1 MINRTG
7 QLYAGGVPGL
17 PYVEELVRR
26 LQLGMDGR
34 QLDVEYGSPRTVTLR
49 WPHRQEPH
57 CVTLVVSEP
66 DLAAHIGAT
75 GPAAQEQ
82 IWPDCTADDAG
93 FNHLL
98 VNLDELVGTHD
109 TTEPLRITANGL
121 QWPGR
126 RSHHRGHRR

>member
-1 MINRTG
+1 MINRLG
-7 QLYAGGVPGL
+7 RLYPGGVSGL

-26 LQLGMDGR
+26 LQTGMDGR
-34 QLDVEYGSPRTVTLR
+34 QLVVEYGSPRTVTLS

-57 CVTLVVSEP
+57 RVTLVVSEP
-66 DLAAHIGAT
+66 DLAAAIAAM
-75 GPAAQEQ
+75 GPAAQEL
-82 IWPDCTADDAG
+82 IWPECTADDAG

-98 VNLDELVGTHD
+98 VNLDELVGTYD
-109 TTEPLRITANGL
+109 TSEPLRITANGL

>member
-1 MINRTG
+1 MINRPVR
-7 QLYAGGVPGL
+7 LYAGGVPGL

-26 LQLGMDGR
+26 LQLDMDGR
-34 QLDVEYGSPRTVTLR
+34 QLDVEYGSPRTVTLS

-57 CVTLVVSEP
+57 RVTLVVSEP
-66 DLAAHIGAT
+66 DLASAIAAI
-75 GPAAQEQ
+75 GPAAQEL
-82 IWPDCTADDAG
+82 IWPECTADDAG

-98 VNLDELVGTHD
+98 VNLDELVGTYD
-109 TTEPLRITANGL
+109 TSEPVRITADGL